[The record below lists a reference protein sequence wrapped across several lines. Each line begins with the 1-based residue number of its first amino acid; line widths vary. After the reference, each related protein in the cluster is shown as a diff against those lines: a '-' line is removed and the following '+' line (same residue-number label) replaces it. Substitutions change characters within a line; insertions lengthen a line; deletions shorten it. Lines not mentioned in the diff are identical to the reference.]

1 MRAKIIFLR
10 ASGWLL
16 TPIVAL
22 AAAFFGALI
31 GTVLAALL
39 PNPIHGVV
47 LTILTGGAAGFV
59 TVHYWLRALR
69 QSPKLQHALHVL
81 PDGTPEV
88 AASDD
93 AAGDTQDDAEA

>member
-1 MRAKIIFLR
+1 MRAKIIVLR

-22 AAAFFGALI
+22 AAAFLGALL

-39 PNPIHGVV
+39 PNPVHGVV
-47 LTILTGGAAGFV
+47 LTMLMGGVAGFV

-69 QSPKLQHALHVL
+69 RSPRLQHALHVL

-88 AASDD
+88 AAS
-93 AAGDTQDDAEA
+93 ADTPPSEPEH

>member
-1 MRAKIIFLR
+1 MRAKVYLLR

-16 TPIVAL
+16 TPFLAL
-22 AAAFFGALI
+22 AASFLGALL

-47 LTILTGGAAGFV
+47 LTMLMGGAAGYV

-69 QSPKLQHALHVL
+69 RSRRLQHALHVL
-81 PDGTPEV
+81 PDGTPE
-88 AASDD
+88 AAATAPPS
-93 AAGDTQDDAEA
+93 AEGQ

>member
-1 MRAKIIFLR
+1 MRAKIILLR

-22 AAAFFGALI
+22 AAAFVGALL

-39 PNPIHGVV
+39 PNPLHGVG
-47 LTILTGGAAGFV
+47 LTILLGGLAGYL

-69 QSPKLQHALHVL
+69 HSPRLQHALHVL

-88 AASDD
+88 AAIEEAPSNE
-93 AAGDTQDDAEA
+93 GAE

>member
-22 AAAFFGALI
+22 AAAFFGALV

-39 PNPIHGVV
+39 PNPIHGVA
-47 LTILTGGAAGFV
+47 LTILLGGAAGYV

-69 QSPKLQHALHVL
+69 HSPRLQHALHVL
-81 PDGTPEV
+81 PDGTPE
-88 AASDD
+88 AAAPESDPP
-93 AAGDTQDDAEA
+93 GDESP

>member
-1 MRAKIIFLR
+1 MHAKILFLR

-22 AAAFFGALI
+22 AASFVGALL
-31 GTVLAALL
+31 GTVLAALF
-39 PNPIHGVV
+39 PNPLHGVAV
-47 LTILTGGAAGFV
+47 TIALGGLAGYV

-69 QSPKLQHALHVL
+69 HSPRLQHALHVL

-88 AASDD
+88 AAS
-93 AAGDTQDDAEA
+93 EADPSNDSTT

>member
-1 MRAKIIFLR
+1 MRAKIILLR

-16 TPIVAL
+16 TPFVAL
-22 AAAFFGALI
+22 AASFLGALV

-39 PNPIHGVV
+39 PNPIHGVA
-47 LTILTGGAAGFV
+47 LTVALGGAAGYL

-69 QSPKLQHALHVL
+69 HSPRLQHALHVL

-88 AASDD
+88 AAAD
-93 AAGDTQDDAEA
+93 GPPPEAEP

>member
-22 AAAFFGALI
+22 AASFVGALL

-39 PNPIHGVV
+39 PNPLHGVA
-47 LTILTGGAAGFV
+47 LTVTLGGLAGYV

-69 QSPKLQHALHVL
+69 HSPRLQHALHVL

-88 AASDD
+88 AAIEE
-93 AAGDTQDDAEA
+93 APPAEGGEVE

>member
-22 AAAFFGALI
+22 AASFVGALL

-39 PNPIHGVV
+39 ANPLHGVA
-47 LTILTGGAAGFV
+47 LTVALGGVAGYV

-69 QSPKLQHALHVL
+69 HSPRLQHALHVL

-88 AASDD
+88 AAMDD
-93 AAGDTQDDAEA
+93 APPSEGGEPE

>member
-22 AAAFFGALI
+22 AASFLGALL
-31 GTVLAALL
+31 GTVFAALL
-39 PNPIHGVV
+39 PNPLHGVA
-47 LTILTGGAAGFV
+47 LTIAFGGLAGYV

-69 QSPKLQHALHVL
+69 HSPRLQHALHVL

-88 AASDD
+88 AATDRAPDD
-93 AAGDTQDDAEA
+93 ETPS